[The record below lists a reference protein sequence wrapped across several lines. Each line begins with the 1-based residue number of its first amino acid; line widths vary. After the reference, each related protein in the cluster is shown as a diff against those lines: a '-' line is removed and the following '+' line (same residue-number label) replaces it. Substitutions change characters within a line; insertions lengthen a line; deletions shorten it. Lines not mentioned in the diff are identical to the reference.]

1 MVATVE
7 AAAAAAAENT
17 AIPAPRHQNDNIIRQ
32 GIHHNQLDDD
42 KVRLELGDEEEDDD
56 NVSVD
61 NNNNNCQQSR
71 GNNNDDEHDNAAPH
85 NDNNPTD
92 AIVTEITIDEAAI
105 NYNNNYHHNN
115 KTNSCSNNNNNILRT
130 TFIIDQS
137 KYTRPGRPKHAAQTE
152 LYYGIILYLTAIFLP
167 SIPRYIY
174 QLYIFTTSS
183 SYCRVLHERILW
195 CVWVLW
201 RMGMFVLWK
210 VQAWMV
216 GSWMLLWS
224 SSGSRISS
232 SLSSLLSPPQS
243 APSSYPST
251 TFGRRSSNG
260 SNISRRMM
268 RRLGK
273 KIRKYIFSTSTAA
286 LWEEFNR
293 QQQQSQTTSASSTR
307 SYNNI
312 HQHFLFVPPSIRVMV
327 LQDMQLLV
335 LLSIVLA
342 IVRVWFVHI
351 LVPEYL
357 VEVKQL
363 EALTRCKSSHL
374 LSSSSHNLLSLGGG
388 GGRNCSSGD
397 GTSTMDQSPRWGGR
411 NGQDV
416 GGGGGGD
423 GRWCNRIRV
432 WALSHLYRLQPSINR
447 ALGHEPSAARYDAMV
462 EQQEQQQQSPTL
474 LRRSI
479 SNSTPTQQLFFAPR
493 HATAAFRL
501 FFTSVSC
508 LSALFL
514 FQNAEFWP
522 RAVFGTHPNAS
533 TRHCWDLSGTF
544 SALGLLDDDY
554 DAKNGALK
562 YFFLAQAAYQL
573 HSLCF
578 HTVSMLLLLFYGGSG
593 GDSVI
598 SKSLLAKV
606 FGERFRGRR
615 NNVRSNHEH
624 QHNNACEPQQKF
636 RSRRLVSM
644 KTSMQSYF
652 RPMIEH
658 VIVLAI
664 LIGAYLFSGMRRLC
678 VVGIFTMEM
687 SGVFLQLLQV
697 CIYAPEKSWLR
708 KPRVALFVHRILT
721 VPTFVYCRL
730 IVLPFI
736 LWRSALFE
744 SHEWLKQIEKV
755 FSPVWSERLYVLF
768 NGSLCLIFA
777 LNLIL
782 FRRLLFILKR

>member
-1 MVATVE
+1 M
-7 AAAAAAAENT
+7 
-17 AIPAPRHQNDNIIRQ
+17 
-32 GIHHNQLDDD
+32 
-42 KVRLELGDEEEDDD
+42 
-56 NVSVD
+56 
-61 NNNNNCQQSR
+61 
-71 GNNNDDEHDNAAPH
+71 
-85 NDNNPTD
+85 
-92 AIVTEITIDEAAI
+92 
-105 NYNNNYHHNN
+105 
-115 KTNSCSNNNNNILRT
+115 
-130 TFIIDQS
+130 F
-137 KYTRPGRPKHAAQTE
+137 
-152 LYYGIILYLTAIFLP
+152 FL
-167 SIPRYIY
+167 
-174 QLYIFTTSS
+174 
-183 SYCRVLHERILW
+183 C
-195 CVWVLW
+195 
-201 RMGMFVLWK
+201 K
-210 VQAWMV
+210 VQTWMV
-216 GSWMLLWS
+216 GSWMILWS
-224 SSGSRISS
+224 DAGSRISS
-232 SLSSLLSPPQS
+232 VSSSLSQF
-243 APSSYPST
+243 APSSSSSSSSSASW
-251 TFGRRSSNG
+251 GRRSRSSSSNSG
-260 SNISRRMM
+260 GMVI

-293 QQQQSQTTSASSTR
+293 QQQRQSQTTTASSSSSSTR
-307 SYNNI
+307 SYNI
-312 HQHFLFVPPSIRVMV
+312 HQRYLFVPPSIRVMV

-363 EALTRCKSSHL
+363 EVLTRCKSSHL
-374 LSSSSHNLLSLGGG
+374 LSNSSHNLLRLDGVGGG
-388 GGRNCSSGD
+388 GGGGNCSGGD
-397 GTSTMDQSPRWGGR
+397 GTSTMDQSPRSEGSNGR
-411 NGQDV
+411 DV
-416 GGGGGGD
+416 GEGGD
-423 GRWCNRIRV
+423 GGWCDRIRV
-432 WALSHLYRLQPSINR
+432 WALCHLYRLQPSINR
-447 ALGHEPSAARYDAMV
+447 ALGHEPSAARYDV
-462 EQQEQQQQSPTL
+462 SLEQQEQQRQQPPTL

-493 HATAAFRL
+493 HATATFRL
-501 FFTSVSC
+501 LFTSVSC

-578 HTVSMLLLLFYGGSG
+578 HTVSMLLLLLYGGSG
-593 GDSVI
+593 GGSVN
-598 SKSLLAKV
+598 SKSLWAKV
-606 FGERFRGRR
+606 FGRRFCGNR
-615 NNVRSNHEH
+615 NIRSNHEQ
-624 QHNNACEPQQKF
+624 QHNNTGSLHNQREPQQKF
-636 RSRRLVSM
+636 RSRRLVCM

-678 VVGIFTMEM
+678 AVGIFTLEL
-687 SGVFLQLLQV
+687 SSVFLQLLQV

-708 KPRVALFVHRILT
+708 KPRVARFVHRILT

-744 SHEWLKQIEKV
+744 SHEWLEQIEKV
-755 FSPVWSERLYVLF
+755 FSPGWSDRLYVLF

-782 FRRLLFILKR
+782 FRRLLFILKK